1 MDEARPGYYAIIPA
15 DVRYDDQI
23 PPNAKLLYGEISA
36 LIGAEGYCYASNQY
50 FSQIYKMSN
59 ETISR
64 LISKLEK
71 AGYIQ
76 RQVVKDN
83 TGQIVSRK
91 LFLTVSIPRI
101 QTPNPAPGKV
111 PGGID
116 KKINTPCEKNQ
127 EGIDKKV
134 KETNMSNTNNTPQSP
149 PEGGGYPPKSKN
161 RNPQYKA
168 QADVLPHRFDKFW
181 TFYRTHVPEGCT
193 AGNRQKAIRAW
204 DKLAPD
210 DALVTTMAGALAL
223 QVKSQSWL
231 SGIGV
236 PHASTWLNG
245 HGWEDD
251 WGATAAP
258 KAMHNESPDD
268 GEVMEW
274 AL

>member
-1 MDEARPGYYAIIPA
+1 MDEARPGYYAVIPA

-127 EGIDKKV
+127 EGIDEKV
-134 KETNMSNTNNTPQSP
+134 KETNISNTNNTP
-149 PEGGGYPPKSKN
+149 KA
-161 RNPQYKA
+161 PQRGLDLLQREKA
-168 QADVLPHRFDKFW
+168 ETRSTRLRQMYFRTGLISSGLSTGCMYQRAVLPATGRK
-181 TFYRTHVPEGCT
+181 
-193 AGNRQKAIRAW
+193 
-204 DKLAPD
+204 
-210 DALVTTMAGALAL
+210 
-223 QVKSQSWL
+223 QS
-231 SGIGV
+231 
-236 PHASTWLNG
+236 G
-245 HGWEDD
+245 HGTIWHQMTHLLPR
-251 WGATAAP
+251 WP
-258 KAMHNESPDD
+258 
-268 GEVMEW
+268 V
-274 AL
+274 LLLYR